1 MVAHGWRSIA
11 LTNGQEQLGAN
22 YEIIQRQMGH
32 LVGDKVRKAYDHSRM
47 LKERKEFL
55 ENWGN
60 LLVKQGLLL

>member
-1 MVAHGWRSIA
+1 MVAHGWRSIV
-11 LTNGQEQLGAN
+11 LTNGQEKLGAN
-22 YEIIQRQMGH
+22 FEIIQRQMCH

-60 LLVKQGLLL
+60 LFKQGLLL

>member
-1 MVAHGWRSIA
+1 MS
-11 LTNGQEQLGAN
+11 
-22 YEIIQRQMGH
+22 H
-32 LVGDKVRKAYDHSRM
+32 LVGDKVRRACDHSKM